1 MFKGFY
7 EKDTE
12 KRWEILTN
20 DYNSFFDTK
29 FRELL
34 HEKYR
39 DYIRIRKIMITK
51 NIGQSH
57 KFGIR
62 LSRDASQSNK
72 IPNYFIE
79 FNDYSDKILMV
90 GFSFRYYDPYYSPE
104 FQLFRK
110 AAEQNPEILEVFVE
124 LIFEIKEW
132 ILNNNYKYRIHFPS
146 NITNNSNL
154 ALETLIKTRLFQ
166 LSPYPS
172 FSFYIFF
179 DKDEVEDTSEF
190 KEELIKII
198 LKFKPIYDFCN
209 KTVLEFESEGSW
221 KKIKEEEVE
230 EKKSREEEEED
241 FGEFSIT
248 GFSDEFIN
256 DFVEAL
262 EYKKAVILYGTPG
275 TSKSFFAEEFSK
287 QYLGKNY
294 PENEDFIQFHPS
306 ITYEDFIGGLDIQVG
321 EGNQLIFQK
330 KPRKFVKFCKLA
342 ASKPKEKFIF
352 IIDEI
357 NRGNISAIFGELI
370 YMIEK
375 RGKENSKQIT
385 SLPVGD
391 DDFFIPENLY
401 IIGTMNTT
409 DRSIAFLDFALRR
422 RFYFFQ
428 FKPSIE
434 ILTDWLR
441 IRYPEKIADKII
453 EFFELLNKNLEKS
466 NLDEN
471 FQIGH
476 TYFMCETVKEFDRSW
491 SYSLY
496 PLLKEYF
503 YDDQVRL
510 KEFNKISQEF
520 FIGIKKSEDLLEYSE
535 D

>member
-7 EKDTE
+7 EEDTE

-20 DYNSFFDTK
+20 DYTNFFDNK
-29 FRELL
+29 FKDLL
-34 HEKYR
+34 KDKYR

-62 LSRDASQSNK
+62 LSQDASQSRK
-72 IPNYFIE
+72 IPHYFIE

-90 GFSFRYYDPYYSPE
+90 GFSFQYYGYYTPE
-104 FQLFRK
+104 FQVFRK
-110 AAEQNPEILEVFVE
+110 AAEQNPKILEVFLE

-132 ILNNNYKYRIHFPS
+132 ILNNNYKYRIRFPS
-146 NITNNSNL
+146 NITDNTNL
-154 ALETLIKTRLFQ
+154 ALERIIKTRLFQ
-166 LSPYPS
+166 ETPYPS
-172 FSFYIFF
+172 FSFYIYY
-179 DKDEVEDTSEF
+179 DKDEVKDTSEF
-190 KEELIKII
+190 KEELINII

-221 KKIKEEEVE
+221 IKIKGEED
-230 EKKSREEEEED
+230 EKSKREEEED
-241 FGEFSIT
+241 FRGVSIT

-262 EYKKAVILYGTPG
+262 EYKKAVILYGPPG

-294 PENEDFIQFHPS
+294 PENNDFIQFHSS
-306 ITYEDFIGGLDIQVG
+306 ITYEEFIGGLDIQVG
-321 EGNQLIFQK
+321 KENQLIFQK
-330 KPRKFVKFCKLA
+330 SPKKFVKFCKLA
-342 ASKPKEKFIF
+342 ASRPKEKFIF

-375 RGKENSKQIT
+375 RGEENSKQIP
-385 SLPVGD
+385 SLPAED
-391 DDFFIPENLY
+391 NDFFIPENLF

-422 RFYFFQ
+422 RFYFFH

-434 ILTDWLR
+434 ILTEWLR
-441 IRYPEKIADKII
+441 IHYSEKIADKIS
-453 EFFELLNKNLEKS
+453 EFFELLNKNLETS
-466 NLDEN
+466 DLDEA
-471 FQIGH
+471 FQLGH
-476 TYFMCETVKEFDRSW
+476 TYFMRETVKEFDRSW
-491 SYSLY
+491 RHSLY

-503 YDDQVRL
+503 YDNQEQL
-510 KEFNKISQEF
+510 KEFDKIYQEF
-520 FIGIKKSEDLLEYSE
+520 STGIKKSEEVFEYSE